1 MPKTTL
7 KKMQTTRDWLGL
19 RAVRTKPEQRKFT
32 TLLMLSYMQSSH
44 HAITMYGVYLDDT
57 AIGYV
62 MLIQADD
69 PSQWI
74 IERLTIDRD
83 HQRQGYGY
91 DVVDQLVD
99 KVYELE
105 DSEMVVARYD
115 KDNTAARDLFA
126 KLKFEERDK
135 PTRGRKIAVLKFEF
149 EDVDEDDEP
158 DDDIDVSTSAS
169 DEPDNTD
176 A

>member
-19 RAVRTKPEQRKFT
+19 RAVRIKPEQRKFT

-44 HAITMYGVYLDDT
+44 QAITMYGVYLDDI

-62 MLIQADD
+62 MLIQADN

-91 DVVDQLVD
+91 DVVDQLID
-99 KVYELE
+99 QVYELE

-115 KDNTAARDLFA
+115 KDNIAARDLFA

-135 PTRGRKIAVLKFEF
+135 STRGRKIAVLKFEF
-149 EDVDEDDEP
+149 EDVDEDEETDE
-158 DDDIDVSTSAS
+158 D
-169 DEPDNTD
+169 TD
-176 A
+176 ASSSATDEIDSTDS